1 MILFSQTKILIMK
14 FFKPGRVANWFFSVL
29 FLCLSCFFVN
39 GQKDTDLGAILK
51 LRDSIFI
58 ELQKPELD
66 SASMDQLFLL
76 ICKKRR
82 KFKIY
87 YKPLL
92 QEYVDQTLRTGYQKG
107 LMQGLDRLG
116 LQERFDENYDL
127 AVQYH
132 NQSLEI
138 AQLLKDS
145 AQMVYNYNNLGQV
158 YRKQDINTL
167 AIKYFHQALAIQEVL
182 GDEKGAS
189 FTQNAL
195 GATYLVQKDYE
206 AAKYYLNQS
215 VILSAKRD
223 DKRTLSYNYG
233 TLGEICLMQDQPD
246 SAMHYFQAAKQ
257 LKIDLKY
264 HKGIAVS
271 DHLIGQAYF
280 VGGDFQKAEEC
291 FNVAL
296 KEHVKFDNERYQA
309 LCHAYMGKIKLVN
322 QQYALALDY
331 LMSAKRI
338 ATSIHSIE
346 NLILINE
353 ALFELYQQTGKWS
366 SAVQALQETQNWKD
380 SIMLARN
387 ARELQALEVEYQT
400 HKKEQRIE
408 LLSAENKIKNQSIR
422 LGVAVILIL
431 VLSIALGIYIYVT
444 RRKQAFLQQEKLKQ
458 KLLKSQM
465 NPHFIFNA
473 LGSIQSYMYRNDAKK
488 AARYMGNFAALTRSI
503 LKNSGAEQI
512 TLEEEITTLENYLH
526 LERMRMNKAFE
537 FKILTDDEL
546 ETEFIEIPPM
556 MIQPF
561 VENAIKHGIK
571 EKEDAGL
578 ITLRFT
584 DEQSRLKVEVMDNGV
599 GINQTKNESKSG
611 HQSMATTIFNQR
623 IKILKNSHKNLPE
636 PIIEDISSHSE
647 SGTRVLLYLP
657 VMEVVTSGMN

>member
-1 MILFSQTKILIMK
+1 MMTVIKSGHIAKLTLSILMVLFSCTLLNAQ
-14 FFKPGRVANWFFSVL
+14 PNE
-29 FLCLSCFFVN
+29 
-39 GQKDTDLGAILK
+39 DLGSILQ

-58 ELQKPELD
+58 ELQKTELD
-66 SASMDQLFLL
+66 TASMDQLFLL
-76 ICKKRR
+76 ICKKRS
-82 KFKIY
+82 KFKAY

-92 QEYVDQTLRTGYQKG
+92 QEYIDQTLRSGYQKG
-107 LMQGLDRLG
+107 VMQGLDRLG

-127 AVQYH
+127 AIQYH
-132 NQSLEI
+132 TQSLEL
-138 AQLLKDS
+138 AHLLKDS
-145 AQMVYNYNNLGQV
+145 AQMVYNYNNLGQA

-167 AIKYFHQALAIQEVL
+167 AIKYFHQALALQEIL
-182 GDEKGAS
+182 GDVKGAS
-189 FTQNAL
+189 FTLNTL

-206 AAKYYLNQS
+206 AAKYYSNRS
-215 VILSAKRD
+215 VRLSSKRD

-233 TLGEICLMQDQPD
+233 TLGEICLMQHQPD
-246 SAMHYFQAAKQ
+246 SAMYYFRAAKQ
-257 LKIDLKY
+257 LKVDLKY
-264 HKGIAVS
+264 YKGIAVS

-280 VGGDFQKAEEC
+280 VGGNLPQAEKY
-291 FNVAL
+291 FKLAL
-296 KEHVKFDNERYQA
+296 KEHVKFNNDRYQA
-309 LCHAYMGKIKLVN
+309 LCNAYLGKIKLAD
-322 QQYALALDY
+322 QQYALAVDY
-331 LMSAKRI
+331 LMKAKGI
-338 ATSIHSIE
+338 ASGIHSIE

-353 ALFELYQQTGKWS
+353 ALFELYQETGKWS

-422 LGVAVILIL
+422 LGAAVILIL
-431 VLSIALGIYIYVT
+431 VLSIALGIYVYVT
-444 RRKQAFLQQEKLKQ
+444 RHKQAFLQQERLKQ

-503 LKNSGAEQI
+503 LKNSGADRI
-512 TLEEEITTLENYLH
+512 TLEEEIATLENYLH
-526 LERMRMNKAFE
+526 LERMRMNNAFE
-537 FKILTDDEL
+537 FQIEKAEEL

-561 VENAIKHGIK
+561 VENAIKHGVK
-571 EKEDAGL
+571 EMDTAGL

-584 DEQSRLKVEVMDNGV
+584 DEQSRLKVEVLDNGV
-599 GINQTKNESKSG
+599 GINQTKNELNSG

-623 IKILKNSHKNLPE
+623 IKILKNNYKNLPE
-636 PIIEDISSHSE
+636 PLIEDVSNQSV

-657 VMEVVTSGMN
+657 VMEAMTPGVN

>member
-1 MILFSQTKILIMK
+1 MSFIKSVHSAKWYLSMLIVCFSCTLLK
-14 FFKPGRVANWFFSVL
+14 
-29 FLCLSCFFVN
+29 
-39 GQKDTDLGAILK
+39 GQPKEDLGSILQ

-82 KFKIY
+82 KFKAY

-107 LMQGLDRLG
+107 LMQGIDRLG

-138 AQLLKDS
+138 AQLLRDS
-145 AQMVYNYNNLGQV
+145 VQMVYNYNNLGQA

-167 AIKYFHQALAIQEVL
+167 AIKYFHQALAIQEAL

-189 FTQNAL
+189 FTQNTL

-215 VILSAKRD
+215 VILSSKRD

-233 TLGEICLMQDQPD
+233 TLGEICLMQQQPD
-246 SAMHYFQAAKQ
+246 SAMYYFRAAKQ
-257 LKIDLKY
+257 LKVDLKY
-264 HKGIAVS
+264 YKGIAVS

-280 VGGDFQKAEEC
+280 VGGDLRQAEEC

-296 KEHVKFDNERYQA
+296 KEHIKFDNDRYQA
-309 LCHAYMGKIKLVN
+309 LCHAYLGKIKLAN
-322 QQYALALDY
+322 QQYAVALDY
-331 LMSAKRI
+331 LMKAKHI
-338 ATSIHSIE
+338 ATGIHSIE

-353 ALFELYQQTGKWS
+353 ALFELYQQTDRWS

-422 LGVAVILIL
+422 LGAAVILIL
-431 VLSIALGIYIYVT
+431 VLSIVLGIYVFLT
-444 RRKQAFLQQEKLKQ
+444 RRKQANLQQEKLKQ

-503 LKNSGAEQI
+503 LKNSGADQV
-512 TLEEEITTLENYLH
+512 TLEEEINSLENYLQ
-526 LERMRMNKAFE
+526 LERMRMNKAFD
-537 FKILTDDEL
+537 FKIVTDEEL

-571 EKEDAGL
+571 EMDEAGL

-584 DEQSRLKVEVMDNGV
+584 DEQSRLKVEVVDNGV

-623 IKILKNSHKNLPE
+623 IKILKNSHKNLPA
-636 PIIEDISSHSE
+636 PIIEDISNQSV

-657 VMEVVTSGMN
+657 VMEAMTPSMN